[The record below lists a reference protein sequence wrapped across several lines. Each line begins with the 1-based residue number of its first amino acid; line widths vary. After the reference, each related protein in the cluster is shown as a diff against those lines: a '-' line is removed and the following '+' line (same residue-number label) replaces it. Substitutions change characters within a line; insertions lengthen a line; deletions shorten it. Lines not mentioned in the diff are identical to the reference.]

1 MSGTHANS
9 MRTET
14 NSRTGPSRL
23 DVLYDLK
30 AQRPV
35 NRDDAYSC
43 LLKRVD
49 TETMRHT
56 ACKLT
61 MAVLE
66 DEVSGT
72 QCNDAGHFNGSQ
84 VQLGYIHAC
93 EINAR
98 KYLTKEMWSEQW
110 DNAMFIWA
118 HGFAY
123 AALCG
128 GLATTRPAL
137 EMNFQEYPHLLFERY
152 PTHSLRR
159 KALHGDEHSCAAF
172 IRSRQPAAAGAC
184 APWAAWGY
192 PPVLPALRAEW
203 AAAAAKVLPAR
214 EPPCDHVRKQH
225 QNLAGQSAAYG
236 AVYVRCGDF
245 AAGVKAHPFI
255 APAWLDSF
263 VPRVLRDVTHVVVL
277 GNRAVHSSAAVA
289 PLCDRYLEAIRARVA
304 WLTNKTVVV
313 APELPGGSVLSIV
326 RDTHCLSQ
334 SRVLISMAVGS
345 SFAFWQ
351 HILHDGCASYM
362 PYAVIGVKGAKNR
375 TFNQGTF
382 GRRQRVS
389 QHFIAVRSHHLTTH
403 TGLSQS
409 YRATALS
416 SVESPVRR
424 LEVRY

>member
-159 KALHGDEHSCAAF
+159 KALHGDEHSC
-172 IRSRQPAAAGAC
+172 
-184 APWAAWGY
+184 
-192 PPVLPALRAEW
+192 
-203 AAAAAKVLPAR
+203 
-214 EPPCDHVRKQH
+214 
-225 QNLAGQSAAYG
+225 
-236 AVYVRCGDF
+236 
-245 AAGVKAHPFI
+245 
-255 APAWLDSF
+255 
-263 VPRVLRDVTHVVVL
+263 
-277 GNRAVHSSAAVA
+277 
-289 PLCDRYLEAIRARVA
+289 
-304 WLTNKTVVV
+304 
-313 APELPGGSVLSIV
+313 
-326 RDTHCLSQ
+326 
-334 SRVLISMAVGS
+334 
-345 SFAFWQ
+345 
-351 HILHDGCASYM
+351 
-362 PYAVIGVKGAKNR
+362 
-375 TFNQGTF
+375 
-382 GRRQRVS
+382 
-389 QHFIAVRSHHLTTH
+389 
-403 TGLSQS
+403 
-409 YRATALS
+409 
-416 SVESPVRR
+416 
-424 LEVRY
+424 